1 MSDPD
6 GGQPAPVFL
15 MTSPANF
22 VMQDSNPD
30 HSLSSEPRS
39 VSVRWPEVIAA
50 LLLMGIAALVI
61 TDSLRVGAGWA
72 EDGPRAG
79 YFPFYIGLILMASSA
94 WILVSQLRKWYG
106 TNAEFADREQLGRV
120 VSIFI
125 PMVVFV
131 IGIAVLGIYVASAL
145 LIAYFMI
152 RYGRNK
158 PWLIALVSI
167 GVPLLL
173 FAVFERWFLVP
184 LPKGPLEQM
193 LGL

>member
-1 MSDPD
+1 
-6 GGQPAPVFL
+6 
-15 MTSPANF
+15 MTSPANR
-22 VMQDSNPD
+22 VMQDSNSDQP
-30 HSLSSEPRS
+30 LALAPRS

-79 YFPFYIGLILMASSA
+79 YFPFYIGMILLAASA
-94 WILVSQLRKWYG
+94 WILISQLRKWYG
-106 TNAEFADREQLGRV
+106 TNAEFADSEQLGRV

-131 IGIAVLGIYVASAL
+131 MGIAVLGIYVASAL
-145 LIAYFMI
+145 LIAYFMV

-184 LPKGPLEQM
+184 LPKGPLEQL